1 VQVVRRDA
9 RKQVSQNNFARS
21 NRFYDDLATLLED
34 FNCLIQI
41 KVSGLHD
48 TARNSNSCAIAP
60 FLNNRTHKAFPTK
73 SMLTG
78 YGKIVAVSTMYIQ
91 TMQSV
96 LRFPRATSRQTH
108 GDIVRQFIEQVINT
122 GEIDAIEQFFWEEMV
137 ELAPFPARVQELK
150 D

>member
-1 VQVVRRDA
+1 
-9 RKQVSQNNFARS
+9 
-21 NRFYDDLATLLED
+21 
-34 FNCLIQI
+34 
-41 KVSGLHD
+41 
-48 TARNSNSCAIAP
+48 
-60 FLNNRTHKAFPTK
+60 
-73 SMLTG
+73 MLTG